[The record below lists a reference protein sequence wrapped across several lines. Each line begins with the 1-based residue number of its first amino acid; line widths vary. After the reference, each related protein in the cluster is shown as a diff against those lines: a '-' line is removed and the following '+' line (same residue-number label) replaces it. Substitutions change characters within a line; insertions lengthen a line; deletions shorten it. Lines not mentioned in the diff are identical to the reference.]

1 VVACCRCRRSIES
14 VLKSQNTCRQGFALA
29 DSRADV
35 YAVSKHG
42 ASHAAEAK
50 PIPRK
55 PGPGAHSESL
65 SRASRDHLTL
75 LLCPICISI
84 PSPLLTYHHAVQTFL
99 ARRFG
104 KYARP
109 TLPKTYQ
116 LTPPRAG
123 PSALLRCKP
132 FDRRAEYAKLYPLT
146 ATKQLTDMRPRLRHH
161 QHRHLQADQVRWQ
174 VHSHPYPRYA
184 PRKKQGR
191 LQDQG

>member
-1 VVACCRCRRSIES
+1 M
-14 VLKSQNTCRQGFALA
+14 L
-29 DSRADV
+29 
-35 YAVSKHG
+35 YAASKHG
-42 ASHAAEAK
+42 ASRAAEAK
-50 PIPRK
+50 PSFIPRK
-55 PGPGAHSESL
+55 PGPRAHCESL

-75 LLCPICISI
+75 LPCSICISI

-104 KYARP
+104 KYTRP
-109 TLPKTYQ
+109 ILPNIPQ

-132 FDRRAEYAKLYPLT
+132 FDRRAEYAKPISC
-146 ATKQLTDMRPRLRHH
+146 ASAKQLIDKRLRLRHH
-161 QHRHLQADQVRWQ
+161 QHRHLQADQVRRK
-174 VHSHPYPRYA
+174 VHCHPYPRYA